1 MRVIALADCGV
12 PLVIGSFDRI
22 QAFLEAGLAVQPA
35 QKEKQAYERASTDA
49 ILDNVLQYWLACQ
62 VEVPDTLDT
71 HILNARVSNV
81 RDEMKSG
88 AYHTVPGVDAR
99 LEPRRESGKLL
110 AHDEYC

>member
-49 ILDNVLQYWLACQ
+49 ILENVLQ
-62 VEVPDTLDT
+62 
-71 HILNARVSNV
+71 ILVSMQS
-81 RDEMKSG
+81 RTGRFGHLRPERMG
-88 AYHTVPGVDAR
+88 RER
-99 LEPRRESGKLL
+99 LG
-110 AHDEYC
+110 